1 MSNILPYNFAS
12 QPPPTPTTH
21 DSMTHSTSSS
31 HRFTSSTHVS
41 AITPPPPVTLSS
53 HASSSSLDSTTTT
66 TTTTTPLSALTVA
79 EWAGVKQD
87 TSKYL
92 IYRTRMECMLILS
105 LDHCSQMI
113 PDTQIEESSDWRDV
127 HRNIKRMDQLYDATF
142 YSWLKSEDNVLVTA
156 MYLHRIANEYPLER
170 VANALKWLVSEW
182 RWESTSILVRHVTVD
197 WCDDA
202 GKTEKKRMKGKKK
215 VS

>member
-87 TSKYL
+87 TN
-92 IYRTRMECMLILS
+92 
-105 LDHCSQMI
+105 HCSQMI
-113 PDTQIEESSDWRDV
+113 PDTQIEEPSDWRDV

-142 YSWLKSEDNVLVTA
+142 YSWLKSEDN
-156 MYLHRIANEYPLER
+156 N
-170 VANALKWLVSEW
+170 SQ
-182 RWESTSILVRHVTVD
+182 
-197 WCDDA
+197 
-202 GKTEKKRMKGKKK
+202 
-215 VS
+215 